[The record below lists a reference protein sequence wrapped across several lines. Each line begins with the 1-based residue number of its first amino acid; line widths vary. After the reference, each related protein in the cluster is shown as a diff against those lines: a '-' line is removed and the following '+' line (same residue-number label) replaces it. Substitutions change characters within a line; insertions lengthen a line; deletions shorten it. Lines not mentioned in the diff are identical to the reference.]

1 MDIGKTTPLSPS
13 MGGCRVKV
21 RDSVMDQSGGLS
33 VCVWGSMNGCVDLA
47 SEWGEGFL
55 WLRSRGE

>member
-1 MDIGKTTPLSPS
+1 MGIGKTTPLSPS

-33 VCVWGSMNGCVDLA
+33 VCVCGGVN
-47 SEWGEGFL
+47 EWL
-55 WLRSRGE
+55 C